1 MVPPD
6 EIFYQGFRSQNLPSS
21 NLSCQINSD
30 IEFKKKVIK
39 QLHLQSLCL
48 VNTEQYAKFME
59 KLSINGGN
67 ISMSYLES
75 VFGFS
80 FVDYKSEIKHKDD
93 FDSAIFNFLKEK
105 QLQNK
110 IEIDIKSEKNNS
122 VLISSTN
129 SITKNLNMKE
139 EVAQTLT
146 STSYNS
152 NRQGNLL
159 DWIPLLPPVN
169 PPSFDKSL
177 KKELKKI
184 VKMILTNMGK
194 DNNKV
199 IENSRGLYAHNTF
212 LIQTYDALVR
222 KYHSSVKSKEDI
234 VRYIFRKMLKLA
246 KKPIKETEKVKGK
259 KASLLLCQRYFPRH
273 FYLIDENVELSE
285 QELLESLMPFSQK
298 SKNKTMNA
306 NFVQEMFSSETFLKD
321 YQEFLLKIEYLLEE
335 DNKKKLNKL
344 LDTLVQCVK
353 NNNFKSIGSLKVFP
367 WLDTWIQ
374 DTKNTAFELWKKK
387 AYNPPR
393 KERKL

>member
-1 MVPPD
+1 MIPPD
-6 EIFYQGFRSQNLPSS
+6 EAFYQDFTPQNLPSPS
-21 NLSCQINSD
+21 PSRQINSD
-30 IEFKKKVIK
+30 IEFKKKAIK
-39 QLHLQSLCL
+39 QLHLRSLCL
-48 VNTEQYAKFME
+48 ANTEQYAKFME

-67 ISMSYLES
+67 ISMSDLES

-122 VLISSTN
+122 MLISSTN
-129 SITKNLNMKE
+129 STKNLKMKE
-139 EVAQTLT
+139 ESAQTQT
-146 STSYNS
+146 STYCDSS
-152 NRQGNLL
+152 RQGSLF
-159 DWIPLLPPVN
+159 DWIPSLPSVDH
-169 PPSFDKSL
+169 PSFDKSL
-177 KKELKKI
+177 RKELKKV

-199 IENSRGLYAHNTF
+199 IENSRGLYTHNTF
-212 LIQTYDALVR
+212 LIQTYDVLVR

-259 KASLLLCQRYFPRH
+259 KASILLCKRYFPH
-273 FYLIDENVELSE
+273 YFNFTDGNTEKNE

-298 SKNKTMNA
+298 SKNKTMNI

-335 DNKKKLNKL
+335 DNKKKLTKL
-344 LDTLVQCVK
+344 LDTLVQCVR
-353 NNNFKSIGSLKVFP
+353 NNNFKNIGSLKVFP

-374 DTKNTAFELWKKK
+374 DTKSTAFELWQKK

-393 KERKL
+393 KQRKL